1 MRKTLGMLLAGGVGS
16 RLNILAQAR
25 AKPAV
30 PFGGLYRIIDFTLSN
45 ATNSGLINIG
55 VLTQYK
61 PLSLMEH
68 IGDGEAW
75 DFIGRM
81 RGAKILPPR
90 TGEKDSDWYKGTA
103 DAIRQN
109 MDYILSHDPPRVLV
123 LSGDHIY
130 HMDYSRMV
138 DYHKSQK
145 ADLTIGMMRVPMG
158 ETRHFGIGIVDNA
171 NRLIDWE
178 EKPRQ
183 AKSNIASMGIYVF
196 NTEFLA
202 HCLRMLP
209 EHDFGKNII
218 AKVLHTHKVYAYL
231 FEGYWRDVGTLH
243 AYWNANMDML
253 RSDQS
258 GLRMK
263 EWRLYTNLQ
272 EEGRRGDRQ
281 PTKIKASANVR
292 NSFISQGCVIEGEVI
307 DSVLSPGVRVA
318 PGARVAHSV
327 VMHDAVVESGA
338 VLEYVIADKQAHFG
352 KACRAGIGEDSQR
365 LQAPAN
371 RQFPEHLKEGLT
383 VVGKGAQIPAK
394 VSIGSNCII
403 YPQVGAGAFPAE
415 IIADGETITLI

>member
-45 ATNSGLINIG
+45 ATNSGLSNIG

-109 MDYILSHDPPRVLV
+109 MDYILSHNPERVMV

-130 HMDYSRMV
+130 HMDYSRML
-138 DYHKSQK
+138 DYHKNQK
-145 ADLTIGMMRVPMG
+145 ADLTIGMMRVPWE
-158 ETRHFGIGIVDNA
+158 ETHHFGIAIVDDDH
-171 NRLIDWE
+171 RLTAWE
-178 EKPRQ
+178 EKPKK
-183 AKSNIASMGIYVF
+183 ASNNLASMGIYVF
-196 NTEFLA
+196 NTDFLSY
-202 HCLRMLP
+202 CLREIP

-218 AKVLHTHKVYAYL
+218 TTVIRTHKVQAYL
-231 FEGYWRDVGTLH
+231 FEGYWRDVGTLYS
-243 AYWNANMDML
+243 YWNANMDLL
-253 RSDQS
+253 RPDS
-258 GLRMK
+258 GLNLSAWK
-263 EWRLYTNLQ
+263 VFTNLE

-281 PTKIKASANVR
+281 PTRIMASAAIA
-292 NSFISQGCVIEGEVI
+292 NSFVSQGCVIEGEVANSI
-307 DSVLSPGVRVA
+307 LSPGVKVLR
-318 PGARVAHSV
+318 GAKVTNSV
-327 VMHDAVVESGA
+327 VMHDVMIEPGA
-338 VLEYVIADKQAHFG
+338 QVDRVIADKLSRFG
-352 KACRAGIGEDSQR
+352 SQCQVGIGSGKK
-365 LQAPAN
+365 AN
-371 RQFPEHLKEGLT
+371 KRFPDHLKEGLT
-383 VVGKGAQIPAK
+383 VVGKGAHIPAK
-394 VSIGSNCII
+394 VKIGTNCIV
-403 YPQVGAGAFPAE
+403 YPQVVAGDFSAE
-415 IIADGETITLI
+415 EISDGGTIAA

>member
-45 ATNSGLINIG
+45 ATNSGLTNIG

-109 MDYILSHDPPRVLV
+109 MDYILSHNPERVMV

-130 HMDYSRMV
+130 HMDYSRMLA
-138 DYHKSQK
+138 YHKNQN
-145 ADLTIGMMRVPMG
+145 ADLTIGMMRVPWE
-158 ETRHFGIGIVDNA
+158 ETHHFGIAIVDDDH
-171 NRLIDWE
+171 RLTAWE
-178 EKPRQ
+178 EKPKK
-183 AKSNIASMGIYVF
+183 ASNNLASMGIYVF
-196 NTEFLA
+196 NTDFLSY
-202 HCLRMLP
+202 CLREIP

-218 AKVLHTHKVYAYL
+218 TSVIRTHKVQAYL
-231 FEGYWRDVGTLH
+231 FEGYWRDVGTLYS
-243 AYWNANMDML
+243 YWNANMDLL
-253 RSDQS
+253 RPDS
-258 GLRMK
+258 GLNLSAWK
-263 EWRLYTNLQ
+263 VFTNLE

-281 PTKIKASANVR
+281 PTRIMASAAVA
-292 NSFISQGCVIEGEVI
+292 NSFVSQGCVIEGEVANSI
-307 DSVLSPGVRVA
+307 LSPGVKVLR
-318 PGARVAHSV
+318 GAKVTDSV
-327 VMHDAVVESGA
+327 VMHDVMIEPGA
-338 VLEYVIADKQAHFG
+338 QVDRVIADKLSRFG
-352 KACRAGIGEDSQR
+352 SLCQVGIGNGQK
-365 LQAPAN
+365 AN
-371 RQFPEHLKEGLT
+371 KRFPDHLKEGLT
-383 VVGKGAQIPAK
+383 VVGKGAHIPAK
-394 VSIGSNCII
+394 VKIGTNCIV
-403 YPQVGAGAFPAE
+403 YPQVGADDFSAE
-415 IIADGETITLI
+415 EISDGGTIAA